1 MAIADLETAQ
11 WINTSCLMPKKF
23 IQKNLPNLA
32 STTKMAAGYDPIQRC
47 QQWKRRVDREDA
59 DFHESEYITA
69 RPSIGMTK
77 LPCRSELLDSV
88 PMGLKVAWVAQEL
101 AVCQNAFS
109 IPSLSRALTTRVE
122 QTCGTSDFVW
132 ISFAKRTLRDIQ
144 RLVKVSD
151 RQIHPATSSTCSAG
165 NCDNYCGLIDWI
177 NHTLWSDLKVFL
189 PFTGPGCS
197 RSCGIQQ
204 CTLQARHSGQYTA
217 LWDLFCHVIGAS
229 MVQSPKKAIDDPA
242 MCCWLWIQK
251 WFKQGRSRLGQY
263 AVCMLEY

>member
-59 DFHESEYITA
+59 DFHEREYITA

-122 QTCGTSDFVW
+122 QTCGISDFV
-132 ISFAKRTLRDIQ
+132 
-144 RLVKVSD
+144 
-151 RQIHPATSSTCSAG
+151 
-165 NCDNYCGLIDWI
+165 
-177 NHTLWSDLKVFL
+177 
-189 PFTGPGCS
+189 
-197 RSCGIQQ
+197 
-204 CTLQARHSGQYTA
+204 
-217 LWDLFCHVIGAS
+217 
-229 MVQSPKKAIDDPA
+229 
-242 MCCWLWIQK
+242 
-251 WFKQGRSRLGQY
+251 
-263 AVCMLEY
+263 